1 MAEAE
6 TIFDLHEEYP
16 EHALI
21 IPLDVTVQEEVDK
34 AVRMTIL
41 LVGRIMGFSNNAG
54 DSYRSVVEEGEEESV
69 RWKVYL
75 TD

>member
-6 TIFDLHEEYP
+6 TIFDLHEGYP

-34 AVRMTIL
+34 AVRMTQEKF
-41 LVGRIMGFSNNAG
+41 GRIDVLINNAG
-54 DSYRSVVEEGEEESV
+54 YGYRAAVEKGEEESV

>member
-1 MAEAE
+1 MAEAD
-6 TIFDLHEEYP
+6 TIFDLHEEYAV
-16 EHALI
+16 HALI

-34 AVRMTIL
+34 AVRMTQEKF
-41 LVGRIMGFSNNAG
+41 GRIDMLINNAG
-54 DSYRSVVEEGEEESV
+54 YGYRAAVEEGEEESV

>member
-34 AVRMTIL
+34 VVRMTQEKF
-41 LVGRIMGFSNNAG
+41 GRINVLINNAG
-54 DSYRSVVEEGEEESV
+54 YGYRAAVEEGEEESV

>member
-34 AVRMTIL
+34 VVRMTQEKF
-41 LVGRIMGFSNNAG
+41 GRINVLINNAG
-54 DSYRSVVEEGEEESV
+54 YG
-69 RWKVYL
+69 
-75 TD
+75 